1 MDDKKDGEILR
12 SCLKRIME
20 EVFHERSPIMRI
32 HTQLS
37 DYSSSFASYIISV
50 QVAENRE
57 HTIFLKDFGDYRRP
71 IQQLQDRRKRELQ
84 DRRKRELHVYREVLG
99 DAGLGTA
106 KYYGSLWDESQERF
120 WLFLEFVDGKPIKE
134 SGFEHWLAAVRWL
147 GRWYDYSL
155 QNSTFL
161 EGCTFLARHDYHF
174 FQGTAEAAYLAVSR
188 FSPGL
193 ADRLAPILS
202 GYISL
207 VQAMVSQPPVL
218 VHGSYR
224 QEHILLD
231 RRTQPPR
238 LCPVDWESAALGA
251 SLFDLAYLAYGF
263 TSPQLEEIIEVYRD
277 QASEYGISIPTR
289 DEVVH
294 LINCY
299 CLHRNMEWLSSAW
312 DEEFSQELVVNL
324 VDRAERLARMV
335 L

>member
-12 SCLKRIME
+12 NCLKRIME
-20 EVFHERSPIMRI
+20 EVFHEKSPIMRI
-32 HTQLS
+32 QTQLS

-71 IQQLQDRRKRELQ
+71 LRQEQARPE
-84 DRRKRELHVYREVLG
+84 RELHVYREVLG

-106 KYYGSLWDESQERF
+106 NYYGSLWDESQERF

-147 GRWYDYSL
+147 GRLYDYSI
-155 QNSTFL
+155 QNAQLL
-161 EGCTFLARHDYHF
+161 EGCTFLRRHDHHF
-174 FQGTAEAAYLAVSR
+174 FQGTAEAAHLAISR

-193 ADRLAPILS
+193 GDRLAPILS
-202 GYISL
+202 GYIPL
-207 VQAMVSQPPVL
+207 VQAMVSQPRVL

-224 QEHILLD
+224 REHILLD

-238 LCPVDWESAALGA
+238 LCPVDWEAAALGA
-251 SLFDLAYLAYGF
+251 SLFDLAYLAEGF

-277 QASEYGISIPTR
+277 QAAEYGISIPMR

-294 LINCY
+294 LMNCY
-299 CLHRNMEWLSSAW
+299 CLHRYMNWLSSAW
-312 DEEFSQELVVNL
+312 HEEFSQELVVSL
-324 VDRAERLARMV
+324 VDRAERLARLV
-335 L
+335 Q